1 MQYKDVKH
9 YIIIE
14 NYLGKDN
21 GDLPE
26 DYKFY
31 CMNGKSK
38 YVMVCADRE
47 IGKAAKYFYF
57 DRNWNMMPYTKDAL
71 EDPKR
76 VIPKPEHIDEAF
88 DYAEKLSKD
97 FPFVRVD
104 LYIVDGKIYFGE
116 LTFTPSAGMDV
127 TRMASTDR
135 ILGDQLDLKRL

>member
-1 MQYKDVKH
+1 MRSEYYLDHSEMQYKDVKH

-97 FPFVRVD
+97 FP
-104 LYIVDGKIYFGE
+104 IC
-116 LTFTPSAGMDV
+116 PSGLV
-127 TRMASTDR
+127 YC
-135 ILGDQLDLKRL
+135 